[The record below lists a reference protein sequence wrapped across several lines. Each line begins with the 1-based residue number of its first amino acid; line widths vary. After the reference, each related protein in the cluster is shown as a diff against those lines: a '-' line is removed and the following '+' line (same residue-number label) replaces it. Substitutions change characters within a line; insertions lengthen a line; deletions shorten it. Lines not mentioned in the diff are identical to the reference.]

1 MLVLLLLVYKVLV
14 FRVVNVA
21 KTEREALSGS
31 LRSEDGSPGF
41 QGISRSII
49 KSSRYKVNRSSQFS

>member
-1 MLVLLLLVYKVLV
+1 
-14 FRVVNVA
+14 VNVA